1 MGITVFKLAGAA
13 ALALALSACTMGSMF
28 GGNEDAQLAG
38 VTATPAQVAQGASS
52 AIPAIATECPP
63 IRVREGAGSYR
74 VFAGNRTSDPQALRH
89 QGVIDRISRNCT
101 VANGLITV
109 RMGAVGRVILG
120 PQGQGGT
127 VTVPLRFAVERDGL
141 AVFSQRYDVAVPA
154 SASTPNEFSHTVEN
168 VAVPYVGGE
177 TITIWVG
184 FDS

>member
-13 ALALALSACTMGSMF
+13 ALAVALSACTMGSMF

-89 QGVIDRISRNCT
+89 QGVIDASRT
-101 VANGLITV
+101 LHVANGLITV
-109 RMGAVGRVILG
+109 RMGRWARH
-120 PQGQGGT
+120 PRPAGQGT
-127 VTVPLRFAVERDGL
+127 VTVPLRCRRTRRAP
-141 AVFSQRYDVAVPA
+141 VFSHATTSPSRL
-154 SASTPNEFSHTVEN
+154 ASTPKFSHGRERGG
-168 VAVPYVGGE
+168 AYVGGNHHHLGG
-177 TITIWVG
+177 V
-184 FDS
+184 